1 MKNKYFWKIVASLF
15 VILIMRPLVF
25 KGQGCSDA
33 GVCSVGSLSLVQFKY
48 ELLPSKENK
57 LQLIIEEDTKLD
69 TSSLGRSRNTNDS
82 LLRKFEYE
90 TSSPSKTDSIQFKKT
105 EFLIYSYKYPKYFFL
120 ISTTYG
126 EGDNGTSIIVSQ
138 IEANLRLKNEKT
150 FAQIKLPYTFI
161 SGKLGSIN
169 GLGDITISATHIMFS
184 ESKSSLSFSGGF
196 KIPTNKSNR
205 SLNNL
210 PLPMVYQTSLG
221 TTDILLGAKYTF
233 KKWDGTIGYQHSFDA
248 NNNQYVHQSGV
259 EDPATYNSFF
269 ESKILRRADDAIF
282 RINRNFIGKK
292 INFSTGLLF
301 IYHLKDDMYSD
312 SKGKVV
318 TAIGSKGL
326 TLNINLAGTI
336 ALSKKVDFVF
346 IYANPIVTR
355 KSRPDG
361 LTRKYIFQIGFK
373 YNIF

>member
-1 MKNKYFWKIVASLF
+1 MKKKYFWKTGIVVF
-15 VILIMRPLVF
+15 VILVTCPHVF
-25 KGQGCSDA
+25 KAQGCSDA

-48 ELLPSKENK
+48 ELLPPKENK
-57 LQLIIEEDTKLD
+57 LQLIIEEDTKID
-69 TSSLGRSRNTNDS
+69 TSSLSRGSNKNDS
-82 LLRKFEYE
+82 LLKKFEYA
-90 TSSPSKTDSIQFKKT
+90 TSKPSSIDSIQFKKT
-105 EFLIYSYKYPKYFFL
+105 DFLIYSYTYPKYFFL
-120 ISTTYG
+120 ISTAYG
-126 EGDNGTSIIVSQ
+126 KGDNGTSIIVSQ
-138 IEANLRLKNEKT
+138 IEANLRLKNNKT

-161 SGKLGSIN
+161 SGKLGSVS
-169 GLGDITISATHIMFS
+169 GLGDITISATQIMFS
-184 ESKSSLSFSGGF
+184 EEKSSLSFSVGF
-196 KIPTNKSNR
+196 KIPTNKANLF
-205 SLNNL
+205 LNDL

-233 KKWDGTIGYQHSFDA
+233 KKWDGTIGYQHSFNA
-248 NNNQYVHQSGV
+248 NNNQYVHRSGA
-259 EDPATYNSFF
+259 EDFTTYNSFF
-269 ESKILRRADDAIF
+269 ESKILRRSDDAIF
-282 RINRNFIGKK
+282 RINRNFISKK

-312 SKGKVV
+312 SQGKVV
-318 TAIGSKGL
+318 TATGSKGL

-336 ALSKKVDFVF
+336 ALSKKADFIF

>member
-1 MKNKYFWKIVASLF
+1 MNYFFAIFLSLSLTLF
-15 VILIMRPLVF
+15 SLRTYS
-25 KGQGCSDA
+25 QGCSDA
-33 GVCSVGSLSLVQFKY
+33 GVCSVGSLSLVQFKF
-48 ELLPSKENK
+48 ELLPLAENK
-57 LQLIIEEDTKLD
+57 LTRIITEDPGLD
-69 TSSLGRSRNTNDS
+69 TTNSRSGIRIKDS
-82 LLRKFEYE
+82 TLIALVYE
-90 TSSPSKTDSIQFKKT
+90 TPVLSNPDTFKTKKTD
-105 EFLIYSYKYPKYFFL
+105 FLIYSYKYPKYFFL
-120 ISTTYG
+120 ISTAYG
-126 EGDNGTSIIVSQ
+126 KGDNGTAIIVSQ
-138 IEANLRLKNEKT
+138 IEANLRLKNGKT
-150 FAQIKLPYTFI
+150 FAQIKLPYAFI

-169 GLGDITISATHIMFS
+169 GLGDITISATHIIFS
-184 ESKSSLSFSGGF
+184 EAKSSLSFSGGF
-196 KIPTNKSNR
+196 KIPTNKGNR

-248 NNNQYVHQSGV
+248 NNNQYVHQEGV
-259 EDPATYNSFF
+259 DDPTTYNSFF
-269 ESKILRRADDAIF
+269 ESKILRRSDDAIF
-282 RINRNFIGKK
+282 RLNRNFIVKK

-346 IYANPIVTR
+346 IYATPIVTR

-361 LTRKYIFQIGFK
+361 LTRKYIFQIGIK
-373 YNIF
+373 YNIY